1 MAWREEVR
9 EGLVRWGWRPERVVK
24 RGRGGGRDNGVC
36 GSSSSIIGGSGG
48 GASVKPGG
56 MAADKGDGGIG
67 LLDFVVILLARLS
80 SNGGLEAALSISCIS
95 KLLR

>member
-24 RGRGGGRDNGVC
+24 RGCGGGRDNGVC
-36 GSSSSIIGGSGG
+36 GSSSIIRGSGG
-48 GASVKPGG
+48 SASVKRGG
-56 MAADKGDGGIG
+56 MAADKGDGVIG
-67 LLDFVVILLARLS
+67 LLDFVVMLLARLS